1 MNRVVVCLSAVFL
14 WCVVSVPVVG
24 AVPIT
29 YNVSFSASSFG
40 ISTGTDPA
48 PVDPVTGSFTI
59 TLDPTVT
66 VVDETAG
73 IALST
78 LNISLGSALAYNF
91 DASTQLLIVG
101 GIETGAESIQILPST
116 DDFYLH
122 ISNFVGAPVFSFFEY
137 TQTAVSGNNSFLA
150 AGGSV
155 NSVNTSSPVPEPAT
169 VLLLAAGLVGV
180 GVWRSRVGK
189 DKA

>member
-122 ISNFVGAPVFSFFEY
+122 ISNFVGAPVFSFLSTPKRLSVEITLSSLPGFCQFCQY
-137 TQTAVSGNNSFLA
+137 FLTGPRA
-150 AGGSV
+150 CHGPPVGSRPRRGR
-155 NSVNTSSPVPEPAT
+155 SVEVP
-169 VLLLAAGLVGV
+169 
-180 GVWRSRVGK
+180 SR
-189 DKA
+189 